1 MATKLS
7 KIFTVYKGPPKKV
20 DKLKPTGKVVK
31 FQFRDPKKT
40 KQLKLRWTSKNTFED
55 IF

>member
-7 KIFTVYKGPPKKV
+7 KIITVYKGPPKK
-20 DKLKPTGKVVK
+20 KLKPTGKVVK
-31 FQFRDPKKT
+31 FQFRDPKKA